1 MRLTMAGRLELWAR
15 NRGKQPARSAHEPDI
30 AVAAVAPARPWALA
44 AMIAASAAA
53 LLATSAPDKNA
64 VYIFKM
70 SSDGPRATLTA
81 SKPQARYL
89 VRTRVTAR
97 GPEQVD
103 TTESAQATV
112 HGTITANTNAMA
124 DGGAT
129 NGGATNGGATNGGA
143 TNGGATNGASPF
155 VHVSFGSTPQVSS
168 SVSALS
174 GFQLARPLQFT
185 GNCAQP
191 NQDAP
196 CQAELELDL
205 TLAQTSA
212 LANDG
217 SLSIAW
223 TVDFESRAFKSKDA
237 HGD

>member
-1 MRLTMAGRLELWAR
+1 
-15 NRGKQPARSAHEPDI
+15 
-30 AVAAVAPARPWALA
+30 
-44 AMIAASAAA
+44 MIAASAAA

-89 VRTRVTAR
+89 VRARVTAR

-124 DGGAT
+124 D
-129 NGGATNGGATNGGA
+129 GGA

-237 HGD
+237 HGDDELVDAPWTVEIVELGKP

>member
-1 MRLTMAGRLELWAR
+1 
-15 NRGKQPARSAHEPDI
+15 
-30 AVAAVAPARPWALA
+30 
-44 AMIAASAAA
+44 MIAASAAA

-124 DGGAT
+124 D
-129 NGGATNGGATNGGA
+129 GGA

-237 HGD
+237 HGDDELVDAPWTVEIVELGKP

>member
-1 MRLTMAGRLELWAR
+1 
-15 NRGKQPARSAHEPDI
+15 
-30 AVAAVAPARPWALA
+30 
-44 AMIAASAAA
+44 MIAASAAA

-89 VRTRVTAR
+89 VRARVTAR

-129 NGGATNGGATNGGA
+129 NGGATNS
-143 TNGGATNGASPF
+143 ASPF

-237 HGD
+237 HGDDELVDAPWTVEIVELGKP

>member
-1 MRLTMAGRLELWAR
+1 M
-15 NRGKQPARSAHEPDI
+15 
-30 AVAAVAPARPWALA
+30 
-44 AMIAASAAA
+44 
-53 LLATSAPDKNA
+53 
-64 VYIFKM
+64 
-70 SSDGPRATLTA
+70 
-81 SKPQARYL
+81 
-89 VRTRVTAR
+89 
-97 GPEQVD
+97 
-103 TTESAQATV
+103 

-124 DGGAT
+124 D
-129 NGGATNGGATNGGA
+129 GGATNGGA

-237 HGD
+237 HGDDELVDAPWTVEIVELGKP